1 MHEQI
6 EIPGTR
12 ATLDYYSQQAAANS
26 LPSTFSARLTG
37 HFIPRN
43 LKLVHAVVS
52 LAGRR
57 FHNVLE
63 PEPLLNY
70 TFSWDKL
77 NAYGQPVYGDE
88 EAVGEDSLVHICGG
102 EQSICIMNLLFK
114 GGSLCSFDKEI
125 YL

>member
-12 ATLDYYSQQAAANS
+12 ATLDYYSQQAAVNS

-88 EAVGEDSLVHICGG
+88 EAVGKDSLVLLCQA
-102 EQSICIMNLLFK
+102 EQSACILNL
-114 GGSLCSFDKEI
+114 
-125 YL
+125 